1 MWVLVVITTDR
12 CSADFADK
20 SEGFWMLLKVCT
32 RELIKMTLVTIM
44 ESRATQVFEVGG
56 IWVDIEIRL

>member
-1 MWVLVVITTDR
+1 
-12 CSADFADK
+12 
-20 SEGFWMLLKVCT
+20 MLLKECT

-56 IWVDIEIRL
+56 I